1 MNSQNSE
8 SELAECV
15 LLLGAG
21 FTKNF
26 GGLLAEEM
34 WTHIFN
40 HEETQAQPRIKKLM
54 LNNFNYEDI
63 YYSVLEN
70 LKDKESLFLPIEF
83 TDEEKKAIKNATKYA
98 YEYIDEIIRNQANLF
113 KSLSPD
119 KDLVSSFKTLRK
131 KYQVIWPNGKISY
144 QEFSTKS
151 KSFIF
156 TLNQDLFFERT
167 YWNNSVASLSIP
179 GIPND
184 VKWFESNFNEPLEQ
198 EDYIKLPSK
207 DELKSVENDLLKCGN
222 FFLIKLHGSFNW
234 KSSNDSDNDSDIMV
248 IGRGKNRQIKN
259 EPLLCYY
266 YEIFKKVLSR
276 TNLRLLVIG
285 YGFGDEHINSVIS
298 NAVENYG
305 LKIYI
310 LSPESPNKLKERLCA
325 GCKKETVNI
334 WYGISGYSQKVEE
347 ILRNLNNESTTIRD
361 HFYNNLFGKS
371 EIEILKVNSVNE
383 DI

>member
-8 SELAECV
+8 YELAEYV

-40 HEETQAQPRIKKLM
+40 HEEIQASPRIKKLM
-54 LNNFNYEDI
+54 LNNFDYEDI

-83 TDEEKKAIKNATKYA
+83 TDEEKKAIKNATKHA
-98 YEYIDEIIRNQANLF
+98 YEYIDEIIRNKTDLF
-113 KSLSPD
+113 KCLLPY

-131 KYQVIWPNGKISY
+131 KYQVILPDGKIRY
-144 QEFSTKS
+144 EQFGTEN

-156 TLNQDLFFERT
+156 TLNQDLFFERI

-184 VKWFESNFNEPLEQ
+184 VKWFESNFNEPLEK

-207 DELKSVENDLLKCGN
+207 DKLKSIENDLLNFGN

-234 KSSNDSDNDSDIMV
+234 KSSDDSDIMV
-248 IGRGKNRQIKN
+248 IGKGKNRQIEN

-266 YEIFKKVLSR
+266 YEIFKKVLSQ
-276 TNLRLLVIG
+276 TNRRLLIIG

-310 LSPESPNKLKERLCA
+310 LSPEPPNKLKERLYV

-347 ILRNLNNESTTIRD
+347 ILRNRNNESITIKE

-371 EIEILKVNSVNE
+371 EIEILRVKSVNG

>member
-1 MNSQNSE
+1 MNNQNSE
-8 SELAECV
+8 YELAEYV

-40 HEETQAQPRIKKLM
+40 HGEIQAQPRIKKLM
-54 LNNFNYEDI
+54 LNNFDYEDI

-98 YEYIDEIIRNQANLF
+98 YEYIDEIIRNQSNLF
-113 KSLSPD
+113 NPLSPY

-131 KYQVIWPNGKISY
+131 KYQVIWPDGKIRY
-144 QEFSTKS
+144 EQFGTEN

-156 TLNQDLFFERT
+156 TLNQDLFFERI

-184 VKWFESNFNEPLEQ
+184 VKWFKSNFNEPLEQ

-207 DELKSVENDLLKCGN
+207 DELKSIENDLLNLGN

-234 KSSNDSDNDSDIMV
+234 KSSDGSDIMV
-248 IGRGKNRQIKN
+248 IGRSKNRQIEN

-266 YEIFKKVLSR
+266 YEVFKKVLSQ
-276 TNLRLLVIG
+276 TNRRLLIIG

-310 LSPESPNKLKERLCA
+310 LSPEPPNKLKERLCA

-347 ILRNLNNESTTIRD
+347 ILRNLNNESTTIRE

-371 EIEILKVNSVNE
+371 EIEILRVNSVNG
-383 DI
+383 DS

>member
-1 MNSQNSE
+1 MIKMNNQNSE
-8 SELAECV
+8 YELAEYV

-40 HEETQAQPRIKKLM
+40 HEEIQAQPRIKKLM
-54 LNNFNYEDI
+54 LNNFDYEDI
-63 YYSVLEN
+63 YYSVLKN
-70 LKDKESLFLPIEF
+70 LKDKENLFLPIEF

-113 KSLSPD
+113 NSLSPY

-131 KYQVIWPNGKISY
+131 KYQVVWPNGKISY
-144 QEFSTKS
+144 QPFSTES

-156 TLNQDLFFERT
+156 TLNQDLFFERI

-207 DELKSVENDLLKCGN
+207 DEFKSLENDLLKFGN

-234 KSSNDSDNDSDIMV
+234 KSSNGSDIMV
-248 IGRGKNRQIKN
+248 IGRSKNRQIKN

-266 YEIFKKVLSR
+266 YEIFKKVLSQ
-276 TNLRLLVIG
+276 TNRRLLVIG

-310 LSPESPNKLKERLCA
+310 LSPEPPNKLKERLCA

-347 ILRNLNNESTTIRD
+347 ILRNLNNESTTIRE

-371 EIEILKVNSVNE
+371 EIEILRVNSVNG